1 LEFLIIRERLLALFN
16 SKAQLS
22 LLGKINTDDTDK
34 EFTWSDKEIY
44 LFLPEEIRITKTNMQ
59 KHS

>member
-1 LEFLIIRERLLALFN
+1 LALFN